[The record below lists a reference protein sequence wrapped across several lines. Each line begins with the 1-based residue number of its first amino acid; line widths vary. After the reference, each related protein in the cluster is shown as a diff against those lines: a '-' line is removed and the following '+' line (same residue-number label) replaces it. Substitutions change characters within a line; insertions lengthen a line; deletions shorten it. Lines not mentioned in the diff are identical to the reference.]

1 MGFLNELL
9 SVRSKLRDAYIA
21 LVKKYGNNGE
31 LDTFNICSKK
41 ELSMEG
47 KTIYK
52 IKVIDYNIMF
62 YYNENNSPT
71 YHYFLYFDL
80 EMLASL
86 YDKLADTLAKR
97 HNTMRP
103 YRYLMKYPCAY
114 MCDISTKNK

>member
-21 LVKKYGNNGE
+21 LVKKYENNGE
-31 LDTFNICSKK
+31 LDTFNICAKK

-47 KTIYK
+47 KTIHK
-52 IKVIDYNIMF
+52 IKVIDDDIIF

-80 EMLASL
+80 EMLASF
-86 YDKLADTLAKR
+86 YDKLVDTLAIKKAQ
-97 HNTMRP
+97 HNEA
-103 YRYLMKYPCAY
+103 L
-114 MCDISTKNK
+114 

>member
-21 LVKKYGNNGE
+21 LVKKYGNNAE
-31 LDTFNICSKK
+31 LDIFYICSKK
-41 ELSMEG
+41 ELSMDG

-52 IKVIDYNIMF
+52 IKVIDYNIIF

-80 EMLASL
+80 EMLASF
-86 YDKLADTLAKR
+86 YDKLADTLAKKAQ
-97 HNTMRP
+97 HNEA
-103 YRYLMKYPCAY
+103 L
-114 MCDISTKNK
+114 

>member
-52 IKVIDYNIMF
+52 IKVIDYNIIF

-80 EMLASL
+80 EMLASF
-86 YDKLADTLAKR
+86 YDKLAYTLAIKKAQ
-97 HNTMRP
+97 HNEA
-103 YRYLMKYPCAY
+103 L
-114 MCDISTKNK
+114 

>member
-1 MGFLNELL
+1 MGYLGYVDEIMA
-9 SVRSKLRDAYIA
+9 LRNRMLIDYAHLIE
-21 LVKKYGNNGE
+21 KYGKNGE

-52 IKVIDYNIMF
+52 IKVIDYNIIF

-80 EMLASL
+80 EMLASF
-86 YDKLADTLAKR
+86 YDKLADALAIKKAQ
-97 HNTMRP
+97 HNEA
-103 YRYLMKYPCAY
+103 L
-114 MCDISTKNK
+114 